1 MVFFKKMNL
10 ALIIADQVPPI
21 GDLDQ
26 TLTSLGY
33 RIDMCKEER
42 DVIGKLSNSD
52 YRLVLVMEDYLN
64 GHPNIEKHIFYLPQK
79 KRRNMLFILVS
90 SHHKTL
96 DSFIAFSK
104 NFNVVMNVSDLPK
117 FSEIL
122 NITVSRYND
131 LYRGFK
137 KIQEKE
143 EFL

>member
-1 MVFFKKMNL
+1 MNL
-10 ALIIADQVPPI
+10 ALIIADQTSQI
-21 GDLDQ
+21 ETLDQ
-26 TLTSLGY
+26 TLASLGY
-33 RIDMCKEER
+33 QIDMCKEER

-64 GHPNIEKHIFYLPQK
+64 GHPNIEKHIFYLPQE
-79 KRRNMLFILVS
+79 KRRNMLFILIS
-90 SHHKTL
+90 NHHKTL

-122 NITVSRYND
+122 NITVSRHND